1 MNVNDFIR
9 MECSSCGAEI
19 YAAKGLAYWYCG
31 HCGEQLKVTPPA
43 KKKPVVIKLKKRT
56 APAEG
61 TPVRAE
67 QGVKA
72 PEAAAVQKPETPKA
86 PAPVQSTP
94 KAPAA
99 PAPVQAAPKAP
110 VSAPAPVQE
119 APKAPAAT
127 PAPVQEA
134 PKAPVSAPAPVQEA
148 PKAPV
153 SAPAPVQAAPKAP
166 VSAPAP
172 VQEAP
177 KAPVSAPAPVQAAP
191 KAPVSAPT
199 PVQEASKAPVS
210 EPAPAQAAPKAPVSA
225 SAPAQEAPK
234 APETAPAAETAEE
247 KKPDV
252 PEFEMDLITLKKY
265 HGSALDLEL
274 PSSIRKIGA
283 GAFKG
288 NTQLRS
294 IVIPDSV
301 MDIARSAFEDCTEL
315 KSVTL
320 PGSLTKIDYKTF
332 NNCKNLKS
340 LTVPG
345 TVVEIA
351 FGSLHCGLEE
361 IILDNPKTSW
371 DVGTADSEPAFNVD
385 RRGDGNGV
393 SRIIFRGTEYNA
405 ADVFRFGSMEAY
417 FRSQGLCPR
426 CGGQYN
432 LLKRCRNCNWKK
444 EQ

>member
-99 PAPVQAAPKAP
+99 PAPVQA
-110 VSAPAPVQE
+110 
-119 APKAPAAT
+119 
-127 PAPVQEA
+127 
-134 PKAPVSAPAPVQEA
+134 
-148 PKAPV
+148 
-153 SAPAPVQAAPKAP
+153 
-166 VSAPAP
+166 
-172 VQEAP
+172 AP